1 VHQARHFLQFLAIG
15 KHLWLLYLQTRTLT
29 IQLVISFLSSSSG
42 PLQPTKKISYPDIKV
57 GIPSMLLCVEMAI
70 FAVMHL
76 FAFPWR
82 EYDLSKTPYADPVT
96 APGSGFSGTA
106 PKYHGGPMGIK
117 AFGDAFN
124 PWDLIK
130 ATARGFR
137 WLVVGRRHR
146 HHDVSYTTPKTGVTI
161 DAPATSIPGPN
172 VTSHTLPSATE
183 LEHQRR
189 ARADTVDDNDTAGLL
204 SNAEQGGLA
213 ARPYPYSPSHSP
225 IRNASFD
232 DRSGHGGAAQ
242 VPQPSTFGGSDVT
255 RPGMNRWD
263 SDTEYHSTTGP
274 SMGPYA
280 GVDGQVESSANQ
292 WDHWAGANRHQ

>member
-1 VHQARHFLQFLAIG
+1 
-15 KHLWLLYLQTRTLT
+15 
-29 IQLVISFLSSSSG
+29 
-42 PLQPTKKISYPDIKV
+42 
-57 GIPSMLLCVEMAI
+57 MLLCVEMAI

-82 EYDLSKTPYADPVT
+82 EYDLSKTPYSDPVT

-106 PKYHGGPMGIK
+106 PKYHGGRMGIK
-117 AFGDAFN
+117 AYGDTFN

-137 WLVVGRRHR
+137 WLFVRRRHR
-146 HHDVSYTTPKTGVTI
+146 HHDVSYTTPKIGVTV
-161 DAPATSIPGPN
+161 DEPATSIPGPN

-189 ARADTVDDNDTAGLL
+189 ARADTVDDTDTAGLL
-204 SNAEQGGLA
+204 SNAERGGLA

-232 DRSGHGGAAQ
+232 DRSDHGEGMAPGADMSLMGGSRAQ
-242 VPQPSTFGGSDVT
+242 VPQPSAFGGSDVP
-255 RPGMNRWD
+255 RPGLNRWD

-280 GVDGQVESSANQ
+280 GVDGHAESSANQ